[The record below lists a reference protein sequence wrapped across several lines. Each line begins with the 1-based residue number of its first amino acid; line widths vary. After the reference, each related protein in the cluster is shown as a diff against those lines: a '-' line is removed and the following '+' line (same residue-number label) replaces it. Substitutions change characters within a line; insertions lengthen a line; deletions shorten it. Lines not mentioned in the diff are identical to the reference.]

1 LRRLQT
7 LVGNSSRLVKL
18 AHIRADSISES
29 ISLELNHQ
37 AGADVYSAL
46 IQRRALA
53 ESHVENAIL
62 A

>member
-1 LRRLQT
+1 LGLIISGYHKLFPLAILRHRLA
-7 LVGNSSRLVKL
+7 L
-18 AHIRADSISES
+18 ES